1 MDRSSE
7 CDKATAGDVKASTMA
22 RYFDTSSRRPL
33 CSVLFPEAVNVVLS
47 GAVLYASASL
57 SLAGVCLC
65 HNGVQWK
72 SVTFIFCLVENHEIN
87 GISENLCICL
97 KVFNSSSLK

>member
-1 MDRSSE
+1 MHMDWSSE
-7 CDKATAGDVKASTMA
+7 CDTVTAGEVTASTMA

-57 SLAGVCLC
+57 SLRHSPVCVC
-65 HNGVQWK
+65 VIMEFNGSLSLLFSALLKTMK
-72 SVTFIFCLVENHEIN
+72 STA
-87 GISENLCICL
+87 
-97 KVFNSSSLK
+97 